1 MFGVMTPLPDA
12 DGGSAVPSTP
22 RPEPALDSTAFL
34 LERVRAGDDA
44 ARERLFA
51 RVLPVLTR
59 WAHRR
64 LPHGARDLSE
74 TDDLV
79 QVALS
84 RALARIDQFDARR
97 EGAFLAYLRT
107 ILMNLVRDHVRHSRL
122 RQTEAL
128 SDRLEDPAP
137 SPLERTVSRAV
148 LERYERALE
157 LLHDDTQQAVM
168 MRVEFG
174 YSYAEIATA
183 LGKPS
188 ANAARMLVGR
198 ALVELARSM
207 RDR

>member
-1 MFGVMTPLPDA
+1 MLGVMANPDA
-12 DGGSAVPSTP
+12 DSDSVEPAPPPG
-22 RPEPALDSTAFL
+22 EPALDSTAYL
-34 LERVRAGDDA
+34 LERVRAGDSA
-44 ARERLFA
+44 ARERLFE
-51 RVLPVLTR
+51 RVLPLLTR

-64 LPHGARDLSE
+64 LPARARDLAE

-84 RALARIDQFDARR
+84 RALARVGEFEARR

-107 ILMNLVRDHVRHSRL
+107 ILMNLVRDHVRHSRA

-128 SDRLEDPAP
+128 ENTIVDRAP
-137 SPLERTVSRAV
+137 SPLERTVNRDV
-148 LERYERALE
+148 LDRYERALKRLE
-157 LLHDDTQQAVM
+157 DDTQQAVM
-168 MRVEFG
+168 LRVEFG

-183 LGKPS
+183 LGKPT

-207 RDR
+207 RDG